1 MRGSI
6 LTPREYDIFSLL
18 VQNKNTRDISEIL
31 GISDKTVRNHIS
43 NVIQKVGARSRSS
56 AVVEL
61 IRLKVLSVQNYKG

>member
-1 MRGSI
+1 MRSSI

-61 IRLKVLSVQNYKG
+61 IRLKVLSVPKL

>member
-1 MRGSI
+1 MKNNI

-43 NVIQKVGARSRSS
+43 NVMQKTGARSRSS

-61 IRLKVLSVQNYKG
+61 IKLNELSIPKYKG

>member
-1 MRGSI
+1 VRGSI

-61 IRLKVLSVQNYKG
+61 IRLKVLSVPKL

>member
-1 MRGSI
+1 MRGNV
-6 LTPREYDIFSLL
+6 LTPREYDIFSLI

-61 IRLKVLSVQNYKG
+61 IKMKELSIPKL

>member
-18 VQNKNTRDISEIL
+18 VQNKNTRDILEIL

-61 IRLKVLSVQNYKG
+61 IRLKVLSVPKL

>member
-61 IRLKVLSVQNYKG
+61 IRLKVLSVPKL